1 MKLKRM
7 ENVFHLVRPFLEKRG
22 LPEVDLEN
30 LTSIDNLE
38 YSLLCLEQENFDKLY
53 GPKEVNRKSNG
64 AIETLNDDINKL
76 EDLFAEGESLDG
88 IFKQLE
94 QSFGK
99 LPRSK
104 SVSRKRKPKWNKQS
118 RRK

>member
-1 MKLKRM
+1 VKLKRT

-38 YSLLCLEQENFDKLY
+38 YSLLCLEQENFDKLF

-76 EDLFAEGESLDG
+76 EDLFAEGESLNG

-94 QSFGK
+94 QSFGE
-99 LPRSK
+99 LPRTKPASK
-104 SVSRKRKPKWNKQS
+104 RGKSKRNKQS
-118 RRK
+118 NRK